1 MKQHTPEWDQARL
14 GRATASQAEHWMSE
28 LRTKPGEP
36 TAGRRAYLATLV
48 LQRIGGV
55 LVPGHQTEAMRY
67 GIETEAEARH
77 AYAFEKNVDVVEVG
91 FINHPR
97 IKQAGA
103 SPDGYVGD
111 DGLVE
116 FKCPQPWNHMETL
129 LRGTIALRYRYQMQ
143 FQMACTGRAWCD
155 FVSYCNQFPEPMRL
169 SITRVK
175 RDEEVITPLEK
186 ECMRFLSEVDDTVQA
201 LCRRYALA
209 QAGVELLERA
219 PRAPSESVSP
229 PTRLPEGSGPR
240 NDAGAML
247 Q

>member
-28 LRTKPGEP
+28 LRGGGVP
-36 TAGRRAYLATLV
+36 AGRRAYLATLV

-55 LVPGHQTEAMRY
+55 LVPGYQTEAMRY

-91 FINHPR
+91 FIPHPR
-97 IKQAGA
+97 IELAGA
-103 SPDGYVGD
+103 SPDGYIGD

-129 LRGTIALRYRYQMQ
+129 LRGTIALRYRYQMG

-155 FVSYCNQFPEPMRL
+155 YVSYCNQFPEPMQL

-186 ECMRFLSEVDDTVQA
+186 ECVRFLSEVDDTVQA
-201 LCRRYALA
+201 LCRRYPM
-209 QAGVELLERA
+209 ELPDA
-219 PRAPSESVSP
+219 PKGIPVP
-229 PTRLPEGSGPR
+229 PLSRQTPTGLTECNSPR

-247 Q
+247 LLEAR